1 MTLADTKQL
10 CVQSSM
16 TTKSNG
22 NHAPSTGTGIY
33 VDTENLREPDL
44 AQDVIEQTIANWP
57 VEYPAISSVSL
68 YVRAD
73 KVALW
78 RMWVE
83 ASYPDLKV
91 RVRGVQHFSREMAKN
106 SADLAITADA
116 IGDLAAGLATFV
128 GVISN
133 DSDFGAL
140 FVKVREMAQETD
152 SAQLPFLWITAPGGG
167 GISPE
172 IERFIPDRFRWNLA
186 MPAQQNPGTFRAPSA
201 TRTPTPGSVAQP
213 IRTTA
218 PTRTT
223 ASVQTTTAN
232 QVAAPA
238 QKPPAASP
246 TPGPTIGTATP
257 AGTATPELPSN
268 PQINA
273 DEIADELIRQLPVG
287 RFRAGEAQ
295 KVVNRR
301 WPNHPSAGSAAHF
314 GQFLSKEL
322 WPILQR
328 RGVTMPRNNT
338 PRIYEIT
345 VAAKSGGVEPEQPA
359 SGSTTEAAA
368 PSPRRQPNRERSGGE
383 PTLEQLVAEVADS
396 IPDDVFKA
404 SEAQAAIAARW
415 PAHMTASFSAQRFG
429 MWFAEHLWPLMEG
442 EGVLIASEKPRR
454 YEMTPDSRHRLI
466 SQTSS

>member
-1 MTLADTKQL
+1 
-10 CVQSSM
+10 M
-16 TTKSNG
+16 TTESNG
-22 NHAPSTGTGIY
+22 NRAPSTGTGIY

-57 VEYPAISSVSL
+57 AEYPAISSVSL

-83 ASYPDLKV
+83 ATYPDLKV

-116 IGDLAAGLATFV
+116 IGDLAAGLATFI

-140 FVKVREMAQETD
+140 FVKVREMASERGWD
-152 SAQLPFLWITAPGGG
+152 HSPFLWVTAPGGG

-186 MPAQQNPGTFRAPSA
+186 MPSQQNPGTARSPSA
-201 TRTPTPGSVAQP
+201 TRTPAPVRVAE
-213 IRTTA
+213 

-223 ASVQTTTAN
+223 APIGTTATVQTTAAN
-232 QVAAPA
+232 QAAPPA
-238 QKPPAASP
+238 QKPAAASP
-246 TPGPTIGTATP
+246 TPGPAIGTATP
-257 AGTATPELPSN
+257 ALPSI
-268 PQINA
+268 PQVSA

-295 KVVNRR
+295 KVVNRQ

-322 WPILQR
+322 WPILQG
-328 RGVTMPRNNT
+328 RGVTMPRTNT

-345 VAAKSGGVEPEQPA
+345 EAAKSGGVKPAQTA

-368 PSPRRQPNRERSGGE
+368 LSPRRQPNRERSDGE
-383 PTLEQLVAEVADS
+383 PTLEQLVAEVAGS

-404 SEAQAAIAARW
+404 TEAQAAIAARW

-442 EGVLIASEKPRR
+442 NGVLTASEKPRR